1 MVLYFTKKIKLCS
14 KSDIKKQIFTYIYKK
29 DARKLGATRQKKV
42 GTY

>member
-1 MVLYFTKKIKLCS
+1 MVLYLTKKFGLCS

-29 DARKLGATRQKKV
+29 DARNLGATRQKKV